1 MTALVID
8 ASVWV
13 SAADATDELS
23 ESSRAFLSLVVAR
36 ELPISLPGMAKLEIA
51 CALAR
56 RLRDAERGRSLADQ
70 MPGSPLVTVY
80 ALNRS
85 MLRQALQVGTRDFLR
100 SGDALYAALAK
111 WLDAEVVSWDGELIK
126 RAGASTPTDWIER
139 NA

>member
-1 MTALVID
+1 MTTLVID

-13 SAADATDELS
+13 SAADATDGLS
-23 ESSRAFLSLVVAR
+23 ESSRAFLSLVVER
-36 ELPISLPGMAKLEIA
+36 ELPISLPELAKLEIA

-56 RLRDAERGRSLADQ
+56 RLRDAERGRGLADQ
-70 MPGSPLVTVY
+70 MLGSPLVTVY
-80 ALNRS
+80 SLNRA
-85 MLRQALQVGTRDFLR
+85 MLRQALQVGPRDFLR

-111 WLDAEVVSWDGELIK
+111 WLDAEVVSWDGELIN